1 MSEFNIS
8 VHNKQGKEKSGK
20 YILYMPDFLFT
31 AILKYTSYNMEE
43 LSTNEYLRGI
53 VLNLPSTP
61 GIYQYLNKEGV
72 IIYVGKAKNLKRRV
86 YSYFSKEHQSAKTR
100 ILVSKI
106 ADIRY
111 IVVNTEED
119 ALLLENNLIKKYK
132 PRYNVLL
139 KDDKSYPSICV
150 SNEYFPRVFK
160 TRQIIRNGST
170 YYGPYSHIPSMQAVL
185 DLIKKLYPLRT
196 CHLALTPENIRQGKF
211 NVCLEYLIKNCKGPC
226 IGMQSHDEYMDNIA
240 QVKEIL
246 KGNTQAISDA
256 LMKEMMSLA
265 EEMKFEEA
273 QKIKEK
279 YELIESYRAK
289 SEVVSSILHNIDVF
303 SIEMDENS
311 AYINYLHITNGC
323 INQAFTFEYKK
334 RLNETKEELLQ
345 LGIIE
350 MRERYKSCSRE
361 IIVPFELDMELNN
374 VTFTI
379 PQRGDKKHLLELSLL
394 NVKQYKVDR
403 LKQAEKLNPEQ
414 RSVRLLKEIQEQ
426 LQMDKMPMHI
436 ECFDNSNIQGSDA
449 VAACVVFKKARP
461 SKKDYRKYN
470 IKTVVGPDD
479 YASMQ
484 EVVRRRYSRI
494 LEEQGDLPDLILI
507 DGGKGQMEVVRQV
520 IEDELKLQIPIA
532 GLAKNNKHRTSEVL
546 FGFPPMT
553 IGIKQGTPLF
563 HLLENIQDEVHRFA
577 ITFHRDKR
585 SKSQIAS
592 VLDGIKGIG
601 EKRKTALLKE
611 FKSVARIKQA
621 TVEELAAVI
630 GEAAAQSVKEA
641 L

>member
-1 MSEFNIS
+1 
-8 VHNKQGKEKSGK
+8 
-20 YILYMPDFLFT
+20 
-31 AILKYTSYNMEE
+31 MEE
-43 LSTNEYLRGI
+43 LNANEYLRGI
-53 VLNLPSTP
+53 VLNLPTGP
-61 GIYQYLNKEGV
+61 GIYQYLNKEGT

-150 SNEYFPRVFK
+150 TNEYFPRVFK
-160 TRQIIRNGST
+160 TRKIVRNGST
-170 YYGPYSHIPSMQAVL
+170 YYGPYSHVPSMMAVL
-185 DLIKKLYPLRT
+185 ELIKKLYPLRT
-196 CHLALTPENIRQGKF
+196 CNLALTPENIRNGKF
-211 NVCLEYLIKNCKGPC
+211 NVCLEYHIKNCKAPC
-226 IGMQSHDEYMDNIA
+226 IAMQSHEEYMQNIA
-240 QVKEIL
+240 QIKEIL
-246 KGNTQAISDA
+246 KGNTQIISDA
-256 LMKEMMSLA
+256 LMKEMISLA
-265 EEMKFEEA
+265 SEMKFEEA
-273 QKIKEK
+273 QKVKEK
-279 YELIESYRAK
+279 YELIETYRSK
-289 SEVVSSILHNIDVF
+289 SEVVSSVLHNIDAF
-303 SIEMDENS
+303 SIETDENT

-323 INQAFTFEYKK
+323 INQAFTFEYKM
-334 RLNETKEELLQ
+334 RMDETKEELLQ

-350 MRERYKSCSRE
+350 MRERYKSRSKE
-361 IIVPFELDMELNN
+361 IIVPFELDMEMDG

-379 PQRGDKKHLLELSLL
+379 PQRGDKKHLLELSIL

-426 LQMDKMPMHI
+426 LHMEKMPIHI

-449 VAACVVFKKARP
+449 VAACVVFKKAKP
-461 SKKDYRKYN
+461 SKKDYRKYI

-494 LEEQGDLPDLILI
+494 IEEQGELPDLILT

-520 IEDELKLQIPIA
+520 IEDELHLNIPIA
-532 GLAKNNKHRTSEVL
+532 GLAKDNRHRTSEVL

-592 VLDGIKGIG
+592 ALDNVKGIG
-601 EKRKTALLKE
+601 EKRKTALLKA
-611 FKSVARIKQA
+611 FKSVARIKKA
-621 TVEELAAVI
+621 SLEELAEVV
-630 GEAAAQSVKEA
+630 GESAAKSVKES
-641 L
+641 LG

>member
-1 MSEFNIS
+1 
-8 VHNKQGKEKSGK
+8 
-20 YILYMPDFLFT
+20 
-31 AILKYTSYNMEE
+31 MEE

-211 NVCLEYLIKNCKGPC
+211 NVCLEYHIKNCKGPC

-256 LMKEMMSLA
+256 LMKGMMSLA

-273 QKIKEK
+273 QKVKEK

-494 LEEQGDLPDLILI
+494 LEEQGELPDLILT

-592 VLDGIKGIG
+592 ALDGIKGIG

-630 GEAAAQSVKEA
+630 GEAAAKSVKEA

>member
-1 MSEFNIS
+1 
-8 VHNKQGKEKSGK
+8 
-20 YILYMPDFLFT
+20 
-31 AILKYTSYNMEE
+31 MEE
-43 LSTNEYLRGI
+43 LNANEYLRGI
-53 VLNLPSTP
+53 VLNLPTGP
-61 GIYQYLNKEGV
+61 GIYQYLNKEGT

-150 SNEYFPRVFK
+150 TNEYFPRVFK
-160 TRQIIRNGST
+160 TRKIVRNGST
-170 YYGPYSHIPSMQAVL
+170 YYGPYSHVPSMMAVL
-185 DLIKKLYPLRT
+185 ELIKKLYPLRT
-196 CHLALTPENIRQGKF
+196 CNLALTPENIRNGKF
-211 NVCLEYLIKNCKGPC
+211 NVCLEYHIKNCKAPC
-226 IGMQSHDEYMDNIA
+226 IAMQSHEEYMQNIA
-240 QVKEIL
+240 QIKEIL
-246 KGNTQAISDA
+246 KGNTQIISDA
-256 LMKEMMSLA
+256 LMKEMMGLA
-265 EEMKFEEA
+265 SEMKFEEA
-273 QKIKEK
+273 QKVKEK
-279 YELIESYRAK
+279 YELIETYRSK
-289 SEVVSSILHNIDVF
+289 SEVVSSVLHNIDVF
-303 SIEMDENS
+303 SIETDES
-311 AYINYLHITNGC
+311 TAYINYLHITNGC
-323 INQAFTFEYKK
+323 INQAFTFEYKM
-334 RLNETKEELLQ
+334 RMDETKEELLQ

-350 MRERYKSCSRE
+350 MRERYKSRSKE
-361 IIVPFELDMELNN
+361 IIVPFELDMEMDG

-379 PQRGDKKHLLELSLL
+379 PQRGDKKHLLELSIL
-394 NVKQYKVDR
+394 NVKQYKIDR

-426 LQMDKMPMHI
+426 LHMEKMPIHI

-449 VAACVVFKKARP
+449 VAACVVFKKAKP
-461 SKKDYRKYN
+461 SKKDYRKYI

-494 LEEQGDLPDLILI
+494 IEEQGELPDLILT

-520 IEDELKLQIPIA
+520 IEDELHLNIPIA
-532 GLAKNNKHRTSEVL
+532 GLAKDNRHRTSEVL

-592 VLDGIKGIG
+592 ALDNVKGIG
-601 EKRKTALLKE
+601 EKRKTALLKA
-611 FKSVARIKQA
+611 FKSVARIKKA
-621 TVEELAAVI
+621 SLEELAEVV
-630 GEAAAQSVKEA
+630 GENAAKSVKES
-641 L
+641 LG

>member
-1 MSEFNIS
+1 
-8 VHNKQGKEKSGK
+8 
-20 YILYMPDFLFT
+20 
-31 AILKYTSYNMEE
+31 MEE
-43 LSTNEYLRGI
+43 KEGIKTNEYLRGI
-53 VLNLPSTP
+53 VLNLPEGP
-61 GIYQYLNKEGV
+61 GIYQYLNSEGT

-86 YSYFSKEHQSAKTR
+86 SSYFNKDQHSAKTR

-160 TRQIIRNGST
+160 TRNIVRNGST
-170 YYGPYSHIPSMQAVL
+170 YYGPYSHVPSMHAVL

-196 CHLALTPENIRQGKF
+196 CRLALTPENIREGKF
-211 NVCLEYLIKNCKGPC
+211 NVCLEYHIKNCKGPC
-226 IGMQSHDEYMDNIA
+226 IGLQSHEEYMQNIA
-240 QVKEIL
+240 EVKEIL
-246 KGNTQAISDA
+246 RGNTQTICTA
-256 LMKEMMSLA
+256 LLKEMQDLA
-265 EEMKFEEA
+265 AELRFEEA
-273 QKIKEK
+273 QKLKEK
-279 YELIESYRAK
+279 FELIENYRSK

-303 SIEMDENS
+303 SIETDENA

-334 RLNETKEELLQ
+334 RLNETKEELLE

-350 MRERYKSCSRE
+350 MRERYKSLSKE
-361 IIVPFELDMELNN
+361 IIIPFELDMEMNG
-374 VTFTI
+374 VVFTI
-379 PQRGDKKHLLELSLL
+379 PQRGDKKHLLELSIL

-414 RSVRLLKEIQEQ
+414 RTTRILKEIQEQ
-426 LQMDKMPMHI
+426 LHIDRLPMHI

-449 VAACVVFKKARP
+449 VAACVVFKKGKP
-461 SKKDYRKYN
+461 SKKDYRKYI

-484 EVVRRRYSRI
+484 EVVRRRYTRI
-494 LEEQGDLPDLILI
+494 IKEQGELPDLILT

-520 IEDELKLQIPIA
+520 IEDELKLTIPIA
-532 GLAKNNKHRTSEVL
+532 GLAKNNRHRTSEVL
-546 FGFPPMT
+546 YGFPPM
-553 IGIKQGTPLF
+553 IVGIKQGTPLF

-585 SKSQIAS
+585 SKSQVAS
-592 VLDGIKGIG
+592 ALDQIKGIG
-601 EKRKTALLKE
+601 EKRKTALLKK
-611 FKSVARIKQA
+611 FKSVNRIKQA
-621 TVEELAAVI
+621 TVEEIAEVV
-630 GEAAAQSVKEA
+630 GMAAAQSIKES

>member
-1 MSEFNIS
+1 
-8 VHNKQGKEKSGK
+8 
-20 YILYMPDFLFT
+20 
-31 AILKYTSYNMEE
+31 MEE

-150 SNEYFPRVFK
+150 SNEYFPRIFK

-185 DLIKKLYPLRT
+185 DLIKRLYPLRT

-211 NVCLEYLIKNCKGPC
+211 NVCLEYHIKNCKGPC

-273 QKIKEK
+273 QKVKEK

-494 LEEQGDLPDLILI
+494 LEEQGELPDLILT

-592 VLDGIKGIG
+592 ALDGIKGIG

-621 TVEELAAVI
+621 TIEELAAVI
-630 GEAAAQSVKEA
+630 GEAAAKSVKET

>member
-1 MSEFNIS
+1 
-8 VHNKQGKEKSGK
+8 
-20 YILYMPDFLFT
+20 
-31 AILKYTSYNMEE
+31 MEE
-43 LSTNEYLRGI
+43 LNANEYLRGI
-53 VLNLPSTP
+53 VLNLPTGP
-61 GIYQYLNKEGV
+61 GIYQYLNKEGT

-150 SNEYFPRVFK
+150 TNEYFPRVFK
-160 TRQIIRNGST
+160 TRKIVRNGST
-170 YYGPYSHIPSMQAVL
+170 YYGPYSHVPSMMAVL
-185 DLIKKLYPLRT
+185 ELIKKLYPLRT
-196 CHLALTPENIRQGKF
+196 CNLALTPENIRNGKF
-211 NVCLEYLIKNCKGPC
+211 NVCLEYHIKNCKAPC
-226 IGMQSHDEYMDNIA
+226 VAMQSHEEYMQNIA
-240 QVKEIL
+240 QIKEIL
-246 KGNTQAISDA
+246 KGNTQIISEA
-256 LMKEMMSLA
+256 LMNEMMSLA
-265 EEMKFEEA
+265 ADMKFEEA
-273 QKIKEK
+273 QKVKEK
-279 YELIESYRAK
+279 YELIETYRSK
-289 SEVVSSILHNIDVF
+289 SEVVSSVLHNIDVF
-303 SIEMDENS
+303 SIETDENT

-323 INQAFTFEYKK
+323 INQAFTFEYKM
-334 RLNETKEELLQ
+334 RMDETKEELLQ

-350 MRERYKSCSRE
+350 MRERYKSRSKE
-361 IIVPFELDMELNN
+361 IIVPFELDMEMDG

-379 PQRGDKKHLLELSLL
+379 PQRGDKKHLLELSIL

-426 LQMDKMPMHI
+426 LHMEKLPIHI

-449 VAACVVFKKARP
+449 VAACVVFKKAKP
-461 SKKDYRKYN
+461 SKKDYRKYI

-494 LEEQGDLPDLILI
+494 IEEQGELPDLILT

-520 IEDELKLQIPIA
+520 IEDELHLNIPIA
-532 GLAKNNKHRTSEVL
+532 GLAKDNRHRTSEVL

-592 VLDGIKGIG
+592 ALDNVKGIG
-601 EKRKTALLKE
+601 EKRKTALLKA
-611 FKSVARIKQA
+611 FKSVARIKKA
-621 TVEELAAVI
+621 SLEELAEVV
-630 GEAAAQSVKEA
+630 GESAAKSVKES
-641 L
+641 LG

>member
-1 MSEFNIS
+1 
-8 VHNKQGKEKSGK
+8 
-20 YILYMPDFLFT
+20 
-31 AILKYTSYNMEE
+31 MEE
-43 LSTNEYLRGI
+43 LNANEYLRGI
-53 VLNLPSTP
+53 VLNLPTGP
-61 GIYQYLNKEGV
+61 GIYQYLNKEGT

-150 SNEYFPRVFK
+150 TNEYFPRVFK
-160 TRQIIRNGST
+160 TRKIVRNGST
-170 YYGPYSHIPSMQAVL
+170 YYGPYSHVPSMMAVL
-185 DLIKKLYPLRT
+185 ELIKKLYPLRT
-196 CHLALTPENIRQGKF
+196 CNLALTPENIRNGKF
-211 NVCLEYLIKNCKGPC
+211 NVCLEYHIKNCKAPC
-226 IGMQSHDEYMDNIA
+226 IAMQSHEEYMQNIA
-240 QVKEIL
+240 QIKEIL
-246 KGNTQAISDA
+246 KGNTQIISDA

-265 EEMKFEEA
+265 SEMKFEEA
-273 QKIKEK
+273 QKVKEK
-279 YELIESYRAK
+279 YELIETYRSK
-289 SEVVSSILHNIDVF
+289 SEVVSSVLHNIDVF
-303 SIEMDENS
+303 SIETDENT

-323 INQAFTFEYKK
+323 INQAFTFEYKM
-334 RLNETKEELLQ
+334 RMDETKEELLQ

-350 MRERYKSCSRE
+350 MRERYKSRSKE
-361 IIVPFELDMELNN
+361 IIVPFELDMEMDG

-379 PQRGDKKHLLELSLL
+379 PQRGDKKHLLELSIL

-426 LQMDKMPMHI
+426 LHMEKIPIHI

-449 VAACVVFKKARP
+449 VAACVVFKKAKP
-461 SKKDYRKYN
+461 SKKDYRKYI

-494 LEEQGDLPDLILI
+494 IEEQGELPDLILT

-520 IEDELKLQIPIA
+520 IEDELHLNIPIA
-532 GLAKNNKHRTSEVL
+532 GLAKDNRHRTSEVL

-592 VLDGIKGIG
+592 ALDNVKGIG
-601 EKRKTALLKE
+601 EKRKTALLKA
-611 FKSVARIKQA
+611 FKSVARIKKA
-621 TVEELAAVI
+621 SLEELAEVV
-630 GEAAAQSVKEA
+630 GENAAKSVKES
-641 L
+641 LG

>member
-1 MSEFNIS
+1 
-8 VHNKQGKEKSGK
+8 
-20 YILYMPDFLFT
+20 
-31 AILKYTSYNMEE
+31 MEE
-43 LSTNEYLRGI
+43 LNANEYLRGI
-53 VLNLPSTP
+53 VLNLPTGP
-61 GIYQYLNKEGV
+61 GIYQYLNKEGT

-150 SNEYFPRVFK
+150 TNEYFPRVFK
-160 TRQIIRNGST
+160 TRKIVRNGST
-170 YYGPYSHIPSMQAVL
+170 YYGPYSHVPSMMAVL
-185 DLIKKLYPLRT
+185 ELIKKLYPLRT
-196 CHLALTPENIRQGKF
+196 CNLALTPENIRNGKF
-211 NVCLEYLIKNCKGPC
+211 NVCLEFHIKNCKAPC
-226 IGMQSHDEYMDNIA
+226 IAMQSHEEYMQNIA
-240 QVKEIL
+240 QIKEIL
-246 KGNTQAISDA
+246 KGNTQIISDA

-265 EEMKFEEA
+265 SEMKFEEA
-273 QKIKEK
+273 QKVKEK
-279 YELIESYRAK
+279 YELIETYRSK
-289 SEVVSSILHNIDVF
+289 SEVVSSVLHNIDVF
-303 SIEMDENS
+303 SIETEENT

-323 INQAFTFEYKK
+323 INQAFTFEYKM
-334 RLNETKEELLQ
+334 RMDETKEELLQ

-350 MRERYKSCSRE
+350 MRERYKSRSKE
-361 IIVPFELDMELNN
+361 IIVPFELDMEMDG

-379 PQRGDKKHLLELSLL
+379 PQRGDKKHLLELSIL

-426 LQMDKMPMHI
+426 LHMEKMPIHI

-449 VAACVVFKKARP
+449 VAACVVFKKAKP
-461 SKKDYRKYN
+461 SKKDYRKYI

-494 LEEQGDLPDLILI
+494 IEEQGELPDLILT

-520 IEDELKLQIPIA
+520 IEDELHLNIPIA
-532 GLAKNNKHRTSEVL
+532 GLAKDNRHRTSEVL

-592 VLDGIKGIG
+592 ALDNVKGIG
-601 EKRKTALLKE
+601 EKRKTALLKA
-611 FKSVARIKQA
+611 FKSVARIKKA
-621 TVEELAAVI
+621 SLEELAEVV
-630 GEAAAQSVKEA
+630 GESAAKSVKES
-641 L
+641 LG

>member
-1 MSEFNIS
+1 
-8 VHNKQGKEKSGK
+8 
-20 YILYMPDFLFT
+20 
-31 AILKYTSYNMEE
+31 MEE

-211 NVCLEYLIKNCKGPC
+211 NVCLEYHIKNCKGPC

-494 LEEQGDLPDLILI
+494 LEEQGELPDLILT

-592 VLDGIKGIG
+592 ALDGIKGIG

-611 FKSVARIKQA
+611 FKSVVRIKQA

-630 GEAAAQSVKEA
+630 GEAAAKSVKEA

>member
-1 MSEFNIS
+1 
-8 VHNKQGKEKSGK
+8 
-20 YILYMPDFLFT
+20 
-31 AILKYTSYNMEE
+31 MEE

-211 NVCLEYLIKNCKGPC
+211 NDCLEYHIKNCKGPC

-273 QKIKEK
+273 QKVKEK

-494 LEEQGDLPDLILI
+494 LEEQGELPDLILT

-592 VLDGIKGIG
+592 ALDGIKGIG

-630 GEAAAQSVKEA
+630 GEAAAKSVKEA

>member
-1 MSEFNIS
+1 
-8 VHNKQGKEKSGK
+8 
-20 YILYMPDFLFT
+20 
-31 AILKYTSYNMEE
+31 MEE

-211 NVCLEYLIKNCKGPC
+211 NVCLEYHIKNCKGPC

-273 QKIKEK
+273 QKVKEK

-361 IIVPFELDMELNN
+361 IIIPFELDMELNN

-494 LEEQGDLPDLILI
+494 LEEQGELPDLILT

-592 VLDGIKGIG
+592 ALDGIKGIG
-601 EKRKTALLKE
+601 EKRKIALLKE

-621 TVEELAAVI
+621 TIEELAAVI
-630 GEAAAQSVKEA
+630 GEAAAKSVKEA

>member
-1 MSEFNIS
+1 
-8 VHNKQGKEKSGK
+8 
-20 YILYMPDFLFT
+20 
-31 AILKYTSYNMEE
+31 MEE

-211 NVCLEYLIKNCKGPC
+211 NVCLEYHIKNCKGPC

-436 ECFDNSNIQGSDA
+436 ECFDNSNIQGYDA

-494 LEEQGDLPDLILI
+494 LEEQGELPDLILT

-592 VLDGIKGIG
+592 ALDGIKGIG

-621 TVEELAAVI
+621 TIEELAAVI
-630 GEAAAQSVKEA
+630 GEAAAKSVKEA

>member
-1 MSEFNIS
+1 
-8 VHNKQGKEKSGK
+8 
-20 YILYMPDFLFT
+20 
-31 AILKYTSYNMEE
+31 MEE
-43 LSTNEYLRGI
+43 KEGIKTNEYLRGI
-53 VLNLPSTP
+53 VLNLPEGP
-61 GIYQYLNKEGV
+61 GIYQYLNSEGT

-86 YSYFSKEHQSAKTR
+86 SSYFNKDQHSAKTR

-160 TRQIIRNGST
+160 TRNIVRNGST
-170 YYGPYSHIPSMQAVL
+170 YYGPYSHVPSMHAVL

-196 CHLALTPENIRQGKF
+196 CRLALTPENIREGKF
-211 NVCLEYLIKNCKGPC
+211 NVCLEYHIKNCKGPC
-226 IGMQSHDEYMDNIA
+226 IGLQSHEEYMQNIA
-240 QVKEIL
+240 EVKEIL
-246 KGNTQAISDA
+246 RGNTQTICTA
-256 LMKEMMSLA
+256 LLKEMQDLA
-265 EEMKFEEA
+265 AELRFEEA
-273 QKIKEK
+273 QKLKEK
-279 YELIESYRAK
+279 FELIENYLSK

-303 SIEMDENS
+303 SIETDENA

-334 RLNETKEELLQ
+334 RLNETKEELLE

-350 MRERYKSCSRE
+350 MRERYKSLSKE
-361 IIVPFELDMELNN
+361 IIIPFELDMEMNG
-374 VTFTI
+374 VVFTI
-379 PQRGDKKHLLELSLL
+379 PQRGDKKHLLELSIL

-414 RSVRLLKEIQEQ
+414 RTTRILKEIQEQ
-426 LQMDKMPMHI
+426 LHMDRLPMHI

-449 VAACVVFKKARP
+449 VAACVVFKKGKP
-461 SKKDYRKYN
+461 SKKDYRKYI

-484 EVVRRRYSRI
+484 EVVRRRYTRI
-494 LEEQGDLPDLILI
+494 IEEQGELPDLILT

-520 IEDELKLQIPIA
+520 IEDELKLTIPIA
-532 GLAKNNKHRTSEVL
+532 GLAKNNRHRTSEVL
-546 FGFPPMT
+546 YGFPPM
-553 IGIKQGTPLF
+553 IVGIKQGTPLF

-585 SKSQIAS
+585 SKSQVAS
-592 VLDGIKGIG
+592 ALDQIKGIG
-601 EKRKTALLKE
+601 EKRKTALLKK
-611 FKSVARIKQA
+611 FKSVNRIKQA
-621 TVEELAAVI
+621 TVEEIAEVV
-630 GEAAAQSVKEA
+630 GMAAAQSIKES

>member
-1 MSEFNIS
+1 
-8 VHNKQGKEKSGK
+8 
-20 YILYMPDFLFT
+20 
-31 AILKYTSYNMEE
+31 MEE

-53 VLNLPSTP
+53 VLNLPSSQ

-100 ILVSKI
+100 VLVSKI

-211 NVCLEYLIKNCKGPC
+211 NLCLEYHIKNCKGPC
-226 IGMQSHDEYMDNIA
+226 IGMQSHDEYMKNIA

-256 LMKEMMSLA
+256 LMKEMMALA

-279 YELIESYRAK
+279 YELIENYRSK

-303 SIEMDENS
+303 SIEMDDNS

-350 MRERYKSCSRE
+350 MRERYKSSSRE

-426 LQMDKMPMHI
+426 LRMDKMPVHI

-484 EVVRRRYSRI
+484 EVVRRRYTRI
-494 LEEQGDLPDLILI
+494 LEEHGELPDLILT

-520 IEDELKLQIPIA
+520 IEDELKLHIPIA

-592 VLDGIKGIG
+592 ALDNIKGIG

-611 FKSVARIKQA
+611 FKSVARIKKA
-621 TVEELAAVI
+621 TLEELAAVV
-630 GEAAAQSVKEA
+630 GESAAQSIKES

>member
-1 MSEFNIS
+1 
-8 VHNKQGKEKSGK
+8 
-20 YILYMPDFLFT
+20 
-31 AILKYTSYNMEE
+31 MEE
-43 LSTNEYLRGI
+43 FSTNEYLRGI

-211 NVCLEYLIKNCKGPC
+211 NVCLEYHIKNCKGPC

-256 LMKEMMSLA
+256 LMKGMMSLA

-273 QKIKEK
+273 QKVKEK

-494 LEEQGDLPDLILI
+494 LEEQGELPDLILT

-592 VLDGIKGIG
+592 ALDGIKGIG

-621 TVEELAAVI
+621 TIEELAAVI
-630 GEAAAQSVKEA
+630 GEAAAKSVKEA